1 MTQQQQ
7 STDPD
12 RFRTLLPR
20 NTTGIYALYPSAT
33 ESSSSLSGYH
43 TGNRSRANTTS
54 EQDNSS
60 ISSSSENDDTGGDG
74 GSISNVT
81 SAAGKLLQRAAG
93 GRRRSHRPRGCR
105 GGRKNRKKRLNA
117 QNNAAAVPNEIIE
130 HPPSSATNENLQ
142 FSVKDNAPHLQ
153 LQIPAGKTAFW
164 CRTQHENNV
173 VPQNHL
179 NPHQPQADENMAG
192 CAAGLQHPSLAYDGY
207 SNSLGA
213 PTSQPGHPVTVSSS
227 TENTGSI
234 QQPSMFSLQG
244 CFNQFLFRPV
254 QESGGVSFAYDTQT
268 SSSGAH
274 PWSEGAPGTVVAD
287 CGRHNRNHSQLRQAS
302 GSNDILP
309 PPLPNVKSESPVFLE
324 GPNPY
329 ALSTAVSTLSNC
341 FVDVSLSLTDPSFYH
356 SESMLSSKSGETNST
371 SNSNTGRVGGTAART
386 TTSDGT
392 IKPYDAHK
400 NQRIEKQ
407 RQMLADGGSLFATSP
422 RTFLMGGAAGSAAKS
437 LMSMAW

>member
-1 MTQQQQ
+1 MAQQHQL
-7 STDPD
+7 TDPD

-20 NTTGIYALYPSAT
+20 NNTGLYALYPSAT

-60 ISSSSENDDTGGDG
+60 ISSSSENDDTGGDS

-117 QNNAAAVPNEIIE
+117 QNNAAAVPNEIVE
-130 HPPSSATNENLQ
+130 HPLKSSTNENLQ
-142 FSVKDNAPHLQ
+142 HDDLSVKDHSPNFQ
-153 LQIPAGKTAFW
+153 LPVSAVKTAFW

-179 NPHQPQADENMAG
+179 NPHQPQSDENMAG
-192 CAAGLQHPSLAYDGY
+192 CAAGLQHPSLAYGGY
-207 SNSLGA
+207 SNSVGP
-213 PTSQPGHPVTVSSS
+213 PTSQPSS
-227 TENTGSI
+227 TENTGII

-254 QESGGVSFAYDTQT
+254 QESGGVSFASDTHT
-268 SSSGAH
+268 SSSGAI
-274 PWSEGAPGTVVAD
+274 PWSEGAPGPVVAD
-287 CGRHNRNHSQLRQAS
+287 CGRHNGNYSQLGEAS
-302 GSNDILP
+302 VSNDILP
-309 PPLPNVKSESPVFLE
+309 PPLPNVKSESPVFFE

-356 SESMLSSKSGETNST
+356 SESMLSSKSGESNST
-371 SNSNTGRVGGTAART
+371 SNSNTGEVGGAAARAT
-386 TTSDGT
+386 ASDVT
-392 IKPYDAHK
+392 AKPYDAHK

-422 RTFLMGGAAGSAAKS
+422 RSFLMGGAAGSAAKS